1 MHTRVETKHE
11 DAAPLVSI
19 HQELHHDILR
29 FGQPYKTKMAIDSL
43 ETPDGQLVSF
53 EVRGTQGSQ
62 SLEVSGRVEGGK
74 LTYLKGKGEPIAW
87 EGIGGFLAVD
97 ENFENDARI
106 FGEVRAVVD
115 IDEVVIDA
123 GEGYEALVAGLDF
136 VGEFARSMHAEP
148 VLVGGAIEFQGLA
161 EI

>member
-1 MHTRVETKHE
+1 MISTSVSLTLDHE
-11 DAAPLVSI
+11 AGVGPV
-19 HQELHHDILR
+19 
-29 FGQPYKTKMAIDSL
+29 G
-43 ETPDGQLVSF
+43 
-53 EVRGTQGSQ
+53 EVFAGA
-62 SLEVSGRVEGGK
+62 VSGVHGDEGNGFGAVGNWEVEAPGGE
-74 LTYLKGKGEPIAW
+74 LNAHDGAG
-87 EGIGGFLAVD
+87 GGFLAVD